1 MGQTLRVQVV
11 HDDIVVTLPGYRYS
25 AAYYKAEGSP
35 ELVVRYS
42 PVQNDLRIQ
51 MTAAEFRVMAW
62 KAAKEKARE
71 LGWIVR

>member
-35 ELVVRYS
+35 GLVVRYS
-42 PVQNDLRIQ
+42 PVQSDLRRCRAVALAMNSVSSWQ
-51 MTAAEFRVMAW
+51 DWTPW
-62 KAAKEKARE
+62 
-71 LGWIVR
+71 